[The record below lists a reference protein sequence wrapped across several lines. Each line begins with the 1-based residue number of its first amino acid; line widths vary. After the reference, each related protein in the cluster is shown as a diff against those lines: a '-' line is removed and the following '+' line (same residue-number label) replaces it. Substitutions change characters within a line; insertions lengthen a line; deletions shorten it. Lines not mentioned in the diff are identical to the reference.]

1 MDERDKY
8 QKAGRLAGIAPGS
21 PALVQALAASAAATT
36 TFPLC
41 PSSWQVAK
49 GQHVAAPPPPPP
61 ALLQGEG
68 NVAQST
74 GHRGPLHR

>member
-36 TFPLC
+36 TLPLC

-49 GQHVAAPPPPPP
+49 GQHVAAPP

>member
-8 QKAGRLAGIAPGS
+8 QKAGRLPGI
-21 PALVQALAASAAATT
+21 PALVQALAASATT
-36 TFPLC
+36 TLPLC

-49 GQHVAAPPPPPP
+49 GQHVATSPPPP
-61 ALLQGEG
+61 ALLQGKG